1 MKLEKESLRQ
11 IAKVSIGTGLALCGM
26 FAVFFLLSLLGVGT
40 LDHRV
45 VLGGVLGTLAAILN
59 FVALCLTVQKAAKI
73 MDAKRRQ
80 AMLQVSYHSR
90 LLLQAGWVVTA
101 FLLPGIH
108 TVAAALPLLFPSGV
122 IFFLRSRAWEGSAKE
137 R

>member
-11 IAKVSIGTGLALCGM
+11 IARVSIGTGLALCGM
-26 FAVFFLLSLLGVGT
+26 FAVFFLLSLLGVGS

-45 VLGGVLGTLAAILN
+45 VLGGILGALAAMLN
-59 FVALCLTVQKAAKI
+59 FTALCITVQKAAKI
-73 MDAKRRQ
+73 PSAKKRQ

-90 LLLQAGWVVTA
+90 LLLQAGWVVSA
-101 FLLPGIH
+101 YLLPGIH

-122 IFFLRSRAWEGSAKE
+122 IFFRRSRAWEGSVKE